1 MLIRRLVKQIEKKE
15 KKRDEKEVVTRDDV
29 EELLKSVFQFVKDKE
44 QLLQG
49 MLWVGEVWFAVYTL
63 GMEYVLLLF
72 CSLSSDSTSLWYKKY
87 KTFLFQNWALSV
99 SYEIVEGL

>member
-49 MLWVGEVWFAVYTL
+49 ML
-63 GMEYVLLLF
+63 
-72 CSLSSDSTSLWYKKY
+72 
-87 KTFLFQNWALSV
+87 
-99 SYEIVEGL
+99 